1 MTDDV
6 DPRRSHDD
14 RIHPHPAL
22 RAGLSL
28 AGRGVSLLLRRKQPA
43 AFCPLTR
50 PTCALPLDNVG
61 ATHRVAP
68 KVRRTPGSGVAFCGT
83 VAHDR
88 TRATRR
94 VAPTSPAYSRVHW
107 ASEHRKHLAAPVGGA
122 VREPPLQLAVL
133 HWNPSWNGP
142 ERGVSPAFAPAVT
155 QSAPAHGTAAPLY
168 HAEMRVARVRANRK
182 PTVCLTVGRRSIE
195 APWSRH
201 SRTTNPGEWQRLAA
215 TLAVA

>member
-1 MTDDV
+1 MRGDV
-6 DPRRSHDD
+6 HNGAR
-14 RIHPHPAL
+14 
-22 RAGLSL
+22 
-28 AGRGVSLLLRRKQPA
+28 
-43 AFCPLTR
+43 
-50 PTCALPLDNVG
+50 

-68 KVRRTPGSGVAFCGT
+68 TC
-83 VAHDR
+83 
-88 TRATRR
+88 RAC
-94 VAPTSPAYSRVHW
+94 SRVRW
-107 ASEHRKHLAAPVGGA
+107 AYEHGTATGVSVVGA

-155 QSAPAHGTAAPLY
+155 QSAPVHGTAAPLY

-201 SRTTNPGEWQRLAA
+201 SRTTNPGEWERLAA
-215 TLAVA
+215 KLAVA